1 MRHSIEKFLER
12 FLVLLMILMVLSVLW
27 QIASRYVLSSP
38 SSFTEELSR
47 FLFIWI
53 GVLGAAYASGK
64 RTHLA
69 ITILPEKLDEENKRK
84 LFIVINIL
92 IALFAMSVMVIG
104 GANLVYVNYSLGQ
117 SSAALGVPL
126 SFVYTVV
133 PISGLLVVYYKIDE
147 IIHSRKYLI

>member
-1 MRHSIEKFLER
+1 MRHSINKFLER

-53 GVLGAAYASGK
+53 GVLGAAYASGQ

-69 ITILPEKLDEENKRK
+69 ITILPEKLDDEQRRK
-84 LFIVINIL
+84 LYIVINFL
-92 IALFAMSVMVIG
+92 IALFALTIMIIG

-117 SSAALGVPL
+117 FSAALGVPL
-126 SFVYTVV
+126 SFVYGVV
-133 PISGLLVVYYKIDE
+133 PISGVLVVYYKIDE
-147 IIHSRKYLI
+147 IIHSKKYLI